1 MLEVMFLY
9 SSEFVS
15 RWQKMMKEE
24 ENVKWPKRI
33 KTSLKLFWDN
43 VVYNNVYIN
52 AVYKVF
58 FSLRNDYQA
67 AY

>member
-1 MLEVMFLY
+1 M
-9 SSEFVS
+9 
-15 RWQKMMKEE
+15 WNDQKE
-24 ENVKWPKRI
+24 
-33 KTSLKLFWDN
+33 LKHLWNFFEIN
-43 VVYNNVYIN
+43 AVYNNVYIN

>member
-1 MLEVMFLY
+1 
-9 SSEFVS
+9 
-15 RWQKMMKEE
+15 MKEA
-24 ENVKWPKRI
+24 ENVKWPERI

-43 VVYNNVYIN
+43 AVYKDVYIN